1 MAPSR
6 RRSTAVIGRA
16 DTAKENLR
24 QDRYGFLR
32 WRLLPQ
38 PGWEQWWDRIV
49 VPAGIKQRLDDYTR
63 QAIRLRARFTQVGMP
78 LHGLVLLYGPPG
90 TGKTSLAKGLANR
103 LGQHRGQIIFAEVD
117 AHAMPSQMLG
127 ESQRNVANLLEKSI
141 PELAAKELP
150 VVVLID
156 EVTSVAV
163 NRQMAMGGTDPVDV
177 IRATDAALQGLDR
190 LASDHPNVLLVA
202 TSNLEGAID
211 EAVLSRVDLAVE
223 IAVPDRD
230 ARVQI
235 LSDSLSELAS
245 VFNSRGAA
253 VDVDQSELSDLA
265 SDLAGLSGR
274 RLRKLVFEAVLIAGE
289 SGQTGLTVEHLRMAT
304 DRSVSGIGR

>member
-1 MAPSR
+1 MACSR
-6 RRSTAVIGRA
+6 YRQAPVTA
-16 DTAKENLR
+16 DDLR

-32 WRLLPQ
+32 WRLLPDA
-38 PGWEQWWDRIV
+38 GWEQWWDRIV
-49 VPAGIKQRLDDYTR
+49 VEEELKQRLDSYAK
-63 QAIRLRARFTQVGMP
+63 QAIRLRAKFTQVGMP
-78 LHGLVLLYGPPG
+78 LHGLILLYGPPG

-103 LGQHRGQIIFAEVD
+103 LGQHFGQIIFAEVD

-141 PELAAKELP
+141 PELAAKDLP

-177 IRATDAALQGLDR
+177 IRATDAALHGLDR

-223 IAVPDRD
+223 VPVPNRD
-230 ARVQI
+230 ARVAI
-235 LSDSLSELAS
+235 LWDSLTELGS
-245 VFNSRGAA
+245 VLSSNGAVVE
-253 VDVDQSELSDLA
+253 VDHRELVPFA
-265 SDLAGLSGR
+265 ADLAGMSGR
-274 RLRKLVFEAVLIAGE
+274 RLRKLVFEATLVAAE
-289 SGQTGLTVEHLRMAT
+289 SRAEALTVGHLRSTLA
-304 DRSVSGIGR
+304 RSRTLEGM

>member
-1 MAPSR
+1 MTPVAS
-6 RRSTAVIGRA
+6 
-16 DTAKENLR
+16 DDLR

-49 VPAGIKQRLDDYTR
+49 VADGIKERLENYGR
-63 QAIRLRARFTQVGMP
+63 QTVRLRSRFTRVGMP
-78 LHGLVLLYGPPG
+78 LHGLILLYGPPG

-103 LGQHRGQIIFAEVD
+103 MGQHFGQVIFAEVD

-141 PELAAKELP
+141 PELAARDLP

-163 NRQMAMGGTDPVDV
+163 NRQIAMGGADPVDV
-177 IRATDAALQGLDR
+177 IRATDAALHGLDR
-190 LASDHPNVLLVA
+190 LASDHTNVLLVA

-223 IAVPDRD
+223 IPVPNQD
-230 ARVQI
+230 ARLSI
-235 LSDSLSELAS
+235 LWDSLTELGS
-245 VFNSRGAA
+245 VFNSQSARVK
-253 VDVDQSELSDLA
+253 VDGEELSDLA

-274 RLRKLVFEAVLIAGE
+274 RLRKLVFEAILRAAE
-289 SGQTGLTVEHLRMAT
+289 SQVNTLTVSHLRSASE
-304 DRSVSGIGR
+304 RSIPLTKT

>member
-1 MAPSR
+1 MN
-6 RRSTAVIGRA
+6 GRA
-16 DTAKENLR
+16 DISGDSFR

-32 WRLLPQ
+32 WRILPQ

-49 VPAGIKQRLDDYTR
+49 VADGIKQRLEDYSR

-78 LHGLVLLYGPPG
+78 LHGLILLHGPPG

-103 LGQHRGQIIFAEVD
+103 LGQSTGEIIFAEVD

-141 PELAAKELP
+141 PELAAKGPP

-177 IRATDAALQGLDR
+177 VRATDAALHGLDR
-190 LASDHPNVLLVA
+190 LAADHPNVLLVA

-211 EAVLSRVDLAVE
+211 EAVMSRTDLVVE
-223 IAVPDRD
+223 VPLPDRESR
-230 ARVQI
+230 AEI
-235 LSDSLSELAS
+235 LADSLAELGS
-245 VFNSRGAA
+245 VFNSRSAQVRVHQA
-253 VDVDQSELSDLA
+253 DLPDLA
-265 SDLAGLSGR
+265 AELEGLSGR
-274 RLRKLVFEAVLIAGE
+274 RLRKLVFEALLLVANQGE
-289 SGQTGLTVEHLRMAT
+289 PALTVDHLRLAAA
-304 DRSVSGIGR
+304 RSGSLPRT

>member
-6 RRSTAVIGRA
+6 RRQARVSSRA
-16 DTAKENLR
+16 DGSKENLR

-32 WRLLPQ
+32 WRTLPQ
-38 PGWEQWWDRIV
+38 PGWEDWWDRIV
-49 VPAGIKQRLDDYTR
+49 VADGVKQRLDDYTR

-78 LHGLVLLYGPPG
+78 LHGLILLHGPPG

-103 LGQHRGQIIFAEVD
+103 VGQRSGEIIFAEVD

-127 ESQRNVANLLEKSI
+127 ESQRNVANLLVKSI
-141 PELAAKELP
+141 PELAAKGPP

-177 IRATDAALQGLDR
+177 IRATDAALHGLDR
-190 LASDHPNVLLVA
+190 LAADHPNVLLVA

-211 EAVLSRVDLAVE
+211 EAVMSRTDLVVE
-223 IAVPDRD
+223 IPLPDHG
-230 ARVQI
+230 ARTEI
-235 LSDSLSELAS
+235 LADSLAELGS
-245 VFNSRGAA
+245 VFNSGSAGVDIDEAA
-253 VDVDQSELSDLA
+253 LSDFAAELE
-265 SDLAGLSGR
+265 GLSGR
-274 RLRKLVFEAVLIAGE
+274 QLRKLVFEAVLVVAE
-289 SGQTGLTVEHLRMAT
+289 SGDPALTVPHLRLAAT
-304 DRSVSGIGR
+304 RSGSRRRT

>member
-1 MAPSR
+1 M
-6 RRSTAVIGRA
+6 IGRA
-16 DTAKENLR
+16 DTARENLR

-49 VPAGIKQRLDDYTR
+49 VPGGIKQRLDDYTR

-223 IAVPDRD
+223 IAVPDRG

>member
-1 MAPSR
+1 VTTPVMS
-6 RRSTAVIGRA
+6 
-16 DTAKENLR
+16 DELR

-32 WRLLPQ
+32 WRTLPE

-49 VPAGIKQRLDDYTR
+49 VEEGVKRRLDSYAG
-63 QAIRLRARFTQVGMP
+63 QAIRLRAEFTQVGMP
-78 LHGLVLLYGPPG
+78 LHGLILLYGPPG

-103 LGQHRGQIIFAEVD
+103 LGQHFGKIIFAEVD

-141 PELAAKELP
+141 PELAAQDLP

-177 IRATDAALQGLDR
+177 IRATDAALHGLDR

-223 IAVPDRD
+223 LPVPNRD
-230 ARVQI
+230 ARVSI
-235 LSDSLSELAS
+235 LWDSLIELGS
-245 VFNSRGAA
+245 VLNSHGAPVE
-253 VDVDQSELSDLA
+253 VDREDLSDLA
-265 SDLAGLSGR
+265 ADLAGLSGR
-274 RLRKLVFEAVLIAGE
+274 RLRKLVFEATLVAAE
-289 SGQTGLTVEHLRMAT
+289 SQAEALTVGHLRSTMA
-304 DRSVSGIGR
+304 RSLPLEKT

>member
-1 MAPSR
+1 MAQE
-6 RRSTAVIGRA
+6 G
-16 DTAKENLR
+16 LR

-32 WRLLPQ
+32 WRLLPHR
-38 PGWEQWWDRIV
+38 GWDQWWDRIV
-49 VPAGIKQRLDDYTR
+49 VAEGVKRRLDNYSR

-78 LHGLVLLYGPPG
+78 LHGLILLYGPPG

-103 LGQHRGQIIFAEVD
+103 LGEHFGRIIFAEVD

-141 PELAAKELP
+141 PELAAKDLP

-163 NRQMAMGGTDPVDV
+163 NRQMAMGGADPVDV
-177 IRATDAALQGLDR
+177 IRATDAALHGLDR

-211 EAVLSRVDLAVE
+211 EAVINRADLAVE
-223 IAVPDRD
+223 VPLPD
-230 ARVQI
+230 AEARGKI
-235 LSDSLSELAS
+235 LADSLAELGV
-245 VFNSRGAA
+245 VFNSGGPSVE
-253 VDVDQSELSDLA
+253 VDHHDLA
-265 SDLAGLSGR
+265 DLAAELAGLSGR
-274 RLRKLVFEAVLIAGE
+274 RLRKLVFEATLVAAE
-289 SGQTGLTVEHLRMAT
+289 SGGAALSTGHLRSAAA
-304 DRSVSGIGR
+304 RSLSPVKM

>member
-1 MAPSR
+1 MTTPVMS
-6 RRSTAVIGRA
+6 
-16 DTAKENLR
+16 DELR
-24 QDRYGFLR
+24 QDRFGFLR
-32 WRLLPQ
+32 WRILPE

-49 VPAGIKQRLDDYTR
+49 VEEGVKERLDSYAR
-63 QAIRLRARFTQVGMP
+63 QAMRLRGEFAQVGMP
-78 LHGLVLLYGPPG
+78 LHGLILLYGPPG

-103 LGQHRGQIIFAEVD
+103 MGQHFGQIIFAEVD

-141 PELAAKELP
+141 PELAAQDLP

-177 IRATDAALQGLDR
+177 IRATDAALHGLDR

-211 EAVLSRVDLAVE
+211 GAVLSRVDIAVE
-223 IAVPDRD
+223 IPVPNRD
-230 ARVQI
+230 ARVSI
-235 LSDSLSELAS
+235 LWDSLTELGS
-245 VFNSRGAA
+245 VLNSHGAP
-253 VDVDQSELSDLA
+253 VQVNREDLSDLA
-265 SDLAGLSGR
+265 ADLAGLSGR
-274 RLRKLVFEAVLIAGE
+274 RLRKLVFEATLVAAE
-289 SGQTGLTVEHLRMAT
+289 SQAEALTVGHLRSTVARALPLAKT
-304 DRSVSGIGR
+304 

>member
-1 MAPSR
+1 MNSR
-6 RRSTAVIGRA
+6 GAARQ
-16 DTAKENLR
+16 ENIR

-32 WRLLPQ
+32 WRVLPQ

-49 VPAGIKQRLDDYTR
+49 VPEGIKQRLDDYSR
-63 QAIRLRARFTQVGMP
+63 QSILLRAKFTQVGMP

-103 LGQHRGQIIFAEVD
+103 LGQHFGEIIFAEVD

-141 PELAAKELP
+141 PELAAKEMP

-156 EVTSVAV
+156 EVTSMAV

-190 LASDHPNVLLVA
+190 LAYDHPNVLLIA

-211 EAVLSRVDLAVE
+211 EAVMSRTDLVVE
-223 IAVPDRD
+223 VPVPDLQ
-230 ARVQI
+230 ARTEI
-235 LSDSLSELAS
+235 LADSLSELGS
-245 VFNSRGAA
+245 VLNSKFSGVNVNR
-253 VDVDQSELSDLA
+253 SELHEFAAELN
-265 SDLAGLSGR
+265 GLSGR
-274 RLRKLVFEAVLIAGE
+274 RIRKLVFEAVLAVQSHEGAL
-289 SGQTGLTVEHLRMAT
+289 GVGHLRLAAA
-304 DRSVSGIGR
+304 RSTSLVRM

>member
-16 DTAKENLR
+16 DMAKENLR

-49 VPAGIKQRLDDYTR
+49 VPTGIKQRLDDYIR

-253 VDVDQSELSDLA
+253 VDVDQSELSDFA

-289 SGQTGLTVEHLRMAT
+289 SGESRLTVEHLRMAT
-304 DRSVSGIGR
+304 ARSVSGIGR